1 MTDPLRFEPGQFWQS
16 ASECISY
23 VVGVGAVVSA
33 PTSACI
39 SIFEGAII
47 RNASNLQ
54 AAGSAGPTIS
64 TCYVTT
70 PCIVALRA
78 GINYRVWIKYEKSG
92 EVFQNYFDLRG
103 V

>member
-23 VVGVGAVVSA
+23 VVGVGAVA
-33 PTSACI
+33 TTPTGASI
-39 SIFEGAII
+39 SIFERASL

-54 AAGSAGPTIS
+54 SAGSAGPTIS
-64 TCYVTT
+64 TCYITT
-70 PCIVALRA
+70 PCIVSLRP
-78 GINYRVWIKYEKSG
+78 NVSYRVWIKYIQSG